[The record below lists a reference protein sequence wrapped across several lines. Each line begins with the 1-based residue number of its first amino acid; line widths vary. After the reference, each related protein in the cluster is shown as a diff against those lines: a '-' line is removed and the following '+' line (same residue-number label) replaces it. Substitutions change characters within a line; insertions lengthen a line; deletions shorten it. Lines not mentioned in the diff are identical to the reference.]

1 LFDGLSSEGDK
12 IFIAESD
19 DASNHHTLCNNSKET
34 SHKVQFTSLRSKLED
49 WGLSLQNLDDI

>member
-12 IFIAESD
+12 KFTAESD
-19 DASNHHTLCNNSKET
+19 DASNHHTLWNDSEES
-34 SHKVQFTSLRSKLED
+34 SHKIHFTSLRSTLED